1 MVEKLEFN
9 SGNWFEKAQKEKI
22 IEKIATEV
30 PANTRSC
37 LGRIAI
43 STHVARRYSCGRS
56 FGRWVRFPP
65 PPPNILPSI
74 DKKDF
79 IGGWFLYY
87 LRSRYLSRS
96 CVLAERLSLF
106 AAWYFGDAKI

>member
-65 PPPNILPSI
+65 PPPKEFYRKKSI
-74 DKKDF
+74 AIWAVGFFVVSDRYHHLSYA
-79 IGGWFLYY
+79 LYH
-87 LRSRYLSRS
+87 L
-96 CVLAERLSLF
+96 
-106 AAWYFGDAKI
+106 